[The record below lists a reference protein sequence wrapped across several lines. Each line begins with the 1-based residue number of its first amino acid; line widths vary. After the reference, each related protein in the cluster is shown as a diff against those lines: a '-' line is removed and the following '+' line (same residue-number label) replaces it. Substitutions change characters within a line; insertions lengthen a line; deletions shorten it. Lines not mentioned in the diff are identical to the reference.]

1 MFGRQ
6 KVKTVEGLPNLM
18 YKRNKRKKH
27 VWRAKSKMILS
38 CQPQWVEPGC
48 EKGGSPSDSSVGSA
62 EPRGYTGIYRHILI
76 YTGSTG
82 CIYRIELYRD
92 EKDKQFR
99 WVSWT
104 RRSYW
109 HILIYT

>member
-1 MFGRQ
+1 M
-6 KVKTVEGLPNLM
+6 
-18 YKRNKRKKH
+18 
-27 VWRAKSKMILS
+27 
-38 CQPQWVEPGC
+38 EPGC

-62 EPRGYTGIYRHILI
+62 GPRGYTGIYRHILI

-99 WVSWT
+99 WVGWT
-104 RRSYW
+104 LDKEV
-109 HILIYT
+109 ILAYTDVYIGGGGYIQYIQVT